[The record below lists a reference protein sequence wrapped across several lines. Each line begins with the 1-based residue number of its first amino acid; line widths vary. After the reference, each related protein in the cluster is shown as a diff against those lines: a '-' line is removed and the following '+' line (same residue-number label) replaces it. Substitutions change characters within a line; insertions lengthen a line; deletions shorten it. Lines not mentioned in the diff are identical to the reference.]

1 MAESFL
7 LVDDD
12 SDDSEL
18 FCEALHEVDHSIHCH
33 FALDG
38 QEALNLLQTVSP
50 DVIFLDINMP
60 GMNGWDCLSILKN
73 NEDCKNIP
81 VIMYSTSS
89 HKMEIEKAL
98 TMGAL
103 SFFSKPSDYKELKKM
118 LQEVVDNI
126 NNGTLESLAKNSKV

>member
-1 MAESFL
+1 MANEFL

-18 FCEALHEVDHSIHCH
+18 FCEALHEVDNSVHCH

-38 QEALNLLQTVSP
+38 QDALNKLPSLAP

-60 GMNGWDCLSILKN
+60 GMNGWDCLNKLKSDP
-73 NEDCKNIP
+73 DCKHIP

-89 HKMEIEKAL
+89 HKTEVEKAFD
-98 TMGAL
+98 MGAH
-103 SFFSKPSDYKELKKM
+103 SFFSKPSDYKQLKKV
-118 LQEVVDNI
+118 LRELIDKI
-126 NNGTLESLAKNSKV
+126 NDGTLDALKHIHIS